1 MAEVRKNTNKYDYN
15 VKKVKSTKKKN
26 NTNNVKN
33 QKVNKEESTKK
44 KSLWV
49 RFRIFVNGVKSEFNK
64 VHWPSKRDLVK
75 YSIATFVFVICLS
88 IFFYVIDVVF
98 AWIQAL
104 LK

>member
-33 QKVNKEESTKK
+33 QKINKEESTKK

-49 RFRIFVNGVKSEFNK
+49 RFRIFINGVKSEFKK
-64 VHWPSKRDLVK
+64 VHWPSRRDLVK

-88 IFFYVIDVVF
+88 IF
-98 AWIQAL
+98 L
-104 LK
+104 CH